1 MKQNSKV
8 NSTDVAIT
16 KNDSPTKAI
25 NNGIETLGGISK
37 FIGKEDS
44 VFIKINL
51 RAPSGFPVNV
61 NMDSLRSLIVLCKDA
76 GAKKIYV
83 GGFPNYG
90 VKTSA
95 INNSLGLKSYLE
107 NLGAEL
113 ISLDDPATSHFSSIE
128 VNEKNI
134 EYPTRVFESA
144 PYSNV
149 RFHY

>member
-8 NSTDVAIT
+8 NSTDVTIT

-25 NNGIETLGGISK
+25 NNGIEILGGISK
-37 FIGKEDS
+37 FIGKEDK

-83 GGFPNYG
+83 GGFPDYG
-90 VKTSA
+90 VKTST
-95 INNSLGLKSYLE
+95 INEMLGLKSYLE
-107 NLGAEL
+107 SLGAEL
-113 ISLDDPATSHFSSIE
+113 LSLDDPATSHFSKIE
-128 VNEKNI
+128 VNGKNL
-134 EYPTRVFESA
+134 TK
-144 PYSNV
+144 
-149 RFHY
+149 